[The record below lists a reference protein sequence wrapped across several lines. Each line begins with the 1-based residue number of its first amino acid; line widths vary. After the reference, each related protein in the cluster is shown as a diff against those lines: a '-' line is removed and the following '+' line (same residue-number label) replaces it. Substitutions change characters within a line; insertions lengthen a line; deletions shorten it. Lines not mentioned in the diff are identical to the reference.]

1 MPLLGS
7 QNQED
12 LSKIK
17 IEILTG
23 FIVSAVVYVNYCAF
37 LHSTNLGMRTCE
49 HCEHNEIEST
59 CGWVKITQWG
69 PIEIWKTPNMYLACY
84 HYLNLFEF
92 VPTLEEAKEKA
103 KLLYEKNVGK
113 D

>member
-1 MPLLGS
+1 MSTIAL
-7 QNQED
+7 
-12 LSKIK
+12 
-17 IEILTG
+17 
-23 FIVSAVVYVNYCAF
+23 F
-37 LHSTNLGMRTCE
+37 LYLANLVMRT
-49 HCEHNEIEST
+49 CEHNEIEST
-59 CGWVKITQWG
+59 CGWAKITQWG

-103 KLLYEKNVGK
+103 KLLYEKNVRK